1 MDQRWT
7 PQKIAKYIDHTLL
20 KAEASR
26 EEILRLCAEAREH
39 NFFSVCVNSRWIEL
53 VNAELK
59 GSSVLPIAVVGFPLG
74 ACVTSSKAFEAELCV
89 ERGAREIDM
98 VIDLGALKS
107 KEWNQVEK
115 DIYSVMQASRP
126 YPVKVILET
135 VLLNDDEITE
145 ACRLSQR
152 AGAAFVKTS
161 TGFSKGGATAAHV
174 ALMRR
179 CVGAQFGVKA
189 SGGISNFKLFTEMV
203 EAGANRVGSSK
214 SVEILREAAQVQEK

>member
-39 NFFSVCVNSRWIEL
+39 KFFSVCVNSRWIEL

-107 KEWNQVEK
+107 KDWNQVEK
-115 DIYSVMQASRP
+115 DIYSVVQASRP

-145 ACRLSQR
+145 ACRLSQK

>member
-39 NFFSVCVNSRWIEL
+39 EFFSVCVNSRWIEL

-107 KEWNQVEK
+107 KDWNQVEK
-115 DIYSVMQASRP
+115 DIYSVVQASRP

-145 ACRLSQR
+145 ACRLSQK